1 MAQRSLVVGSMLM
14 LVLGRQQSSSA
25 SKLDQVSLLH
35 GLRMVEKSNMNRKV
49 AEPDLH
55 VLEIVVFLV
64 WLAVVSTSGI
74 TREENGCSTLLISL
88 KRGNINSGSS
98 ITVVGGRH
106 HKFSDVLD
114 NVVPTDPGWQG
125 TGWRWPTAGGRYHK
139 PCRVS
144 SLNII
149 QLVELLINSTEGKE
163 EEPITHHRGFHM
175 SPHMLQ
181 LGSRSLV
188 VGYMLVLALGKQ
200 QSSLGMV

>member
-74 TREENGCSTLLISL
+74 TREENGCSTMLISL
-88 KRGNINSGSS
+88 KRRNINSGSS

-144 SLNII
+144 SLN
-149 QLVELLINSTEGKE
+149 STEGKE

>member
-1 MAQRSLVVGSMLM
+1 MLM

-74 TREENGCSTLLISL
+74 TREENGCSTMLISL
-88 KRGNINSGSS
+88 KRRNINSGSS

-144 SLNII
+144 SLN
-149 QLVELLINSTEGKE
+149 STEGKE